1 MKSGSQGFS
10 GKKAMNAMIEFD
22 QLCEVNNSEP
32 DIDEVI
38 EEAVAESAK
47 PIYED
52 IKKWA
57 EKHKLSGDTLEGL
70 EMTPVKNASGNIYL
84 WLGIDSKKNKNAWHA
99 VFVEYGTPRN
109 AADPGITNAF
119 KRNRAKIKKIQE
131 EVIKRRGGLL

>member
-1 MKSGSQGFS
+1 MSGPRVQIKFS
-10 GKKAMNAMIEFD
+10 GLEDMVERLRKANA
-22 QLCEVNNSEP
+22 N
-32 DIDEVI
+32 IDEVI